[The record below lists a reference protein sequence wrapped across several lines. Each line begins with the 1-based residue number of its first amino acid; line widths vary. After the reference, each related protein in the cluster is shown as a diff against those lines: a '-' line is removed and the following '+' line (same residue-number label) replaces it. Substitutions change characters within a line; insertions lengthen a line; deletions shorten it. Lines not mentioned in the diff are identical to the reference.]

1 MNCYILPETST
12 IKIVLAALCGTLV
25 GMVIGAAGMVVYD
38 AWATNMIAKVC
49 DNSVKIARLEKAAR
63 PMNNNFDSTVNY
75 FFDGRKE
82 E

>member
-1 MNCYILPETST
+1 MKAYIIPETST
-12 IKIVLAALCGTLV
+12 LKIAIAALCGTLC

-38 AWATNMIAKVC
+38 AWATNMIATVC
-49 DNSVKIARLEKAAR
+49 DNSIKIARLEKAAK

-75 FFDGRKE
+75 FFDGRRE